1 MVLSAP
7 RRRHGLSFLPEREA
21 VRENATSIRFISI
34 FPPQPIGFSC
44 IVGAFGNPLSQ
55 PEILMELL
63 AHHIGGTWELPSA
76 GRRQSVL
83 NPATGQPIAEVPI
96 SGPAEIDRAAQAGVR
111 AFSDWRRTPPGD
123 RIQPLFKLKSLL
135 EADLDGMAR
144 TITEECGK
152 TLAEAIGELRRGIEN
167 IEVACG
173 IPLLMQGYNSEDI
186 ARGIDEIMIRQ
197 PLGVVGIIT
206 PFNFPAMIPLW
217 FLPYAIAC
225 GNTVVFKPSEKTPRT
240 AVRLV
245 KLLLEAG
252 LPPGVVNLV
261 HGGKETV
268 DALLDHPQIRAIS
281 FVGSSPVARH
291 VYARGAAAGKRVQC
305 QGGAKNPVIVLP
317 DADFEITG
325 TIVADSAFGCA
336 GQRCLATSLAI
347 TVGDARKPFTDL
359 MSAAARNRRV
369 GSGLTDGIQMGPV
382 ISAESR
388 TRIEGMIETGT
399 REGASLLVDGRNQR
413 IEGLEGGYFVRPT
426 ILDGVPAGGTISK
439 TEIFGPVLGLLHVR
453 TIEEAIELVNRAD
466 FGNQA
471 CLFTRS
477 GAAARKFRYEA
488 QVGNLGI
495 NLGVAA
501 PIAMFPF
508 SGWKGSFFGD
518 LHGQGR
524 DGVEFYTDKKVVI
537 ERWPPDWSR
546 TF

>member
-1 MVLSAP
+1 
-7 RRRHGLSFLPEREA
+7 
-21 VRENATSIRFISI
+21 
-34 FPPQPIGFSC
+34 
-44 IVGAFGNPLSQ
+44 
-55 PEILMELL
+55 MELL
-63 AHHIGGTWELPSA
+63 AHHIGGAWETPAS
-76 GRRQSVL
+76 GRRQPVL
-83 NPATGQPIAEVPI
+83 NPATGTAIAEVPI
-96 SGPAEIDRAAQAGVR
+96 SGPAEVDRAVQAGLR
-111 AFSDWRRTPPGD
+111 AFPDWRRTPAGD
-123 RIQPLFKLKSLL
+123 RIQPLFKLKALL
-135 EADLDGMAR
+135 EGNLASLAQ

-152 TLAEAIGELRRGIEN
+152 TLAEATGELRRGIEN
-167 IEVACG
+167 VEVACG

-186 ARGIDEIMIRQ
+186 ARGIDEMMIRQ

-225 GNTVVFKPSEKTPRT
+225 GNAVVLKPSDKTPRT

-245 KLLLEAG
+245 KLLEEAG
-252 LPPGVVNLV
+252 VPPGVVNLV
-261 HGGKETV
+261 HGGKECV
-268 DALLDHPQIRAIS
+268 DALLDHPQVRAIS

-291 VYARGAAAGKRVQC
+291 VYSRAAASGKRVQC

-317 DADFEITG
+317 DADFDMTG

-347 TVGDARKPFTDL
+347 TVGDAKKPFTDV
-359 MSAAARNRRV
+359 MAAAARNRRV
-369 GSGLTDGIQMGPV
+369 GSGLADGIQMGPV

-388 TRIEGMIETGT
+388 TRIEGMIEAGAK
-399 REGASLLVDGRNQR
+399 EGASVLVDGRNAR
-413 IEGLEGGYFVRPT
+413 IDGLEGGYFLKPT
-426 ILDGVPAGGTISK
+426 ILDGVPPGGAIAK

-453 TIEEAIELVNRAD
+453 SVEEAIELVNRAD

-471 CLFTRS
+471 CLFTKS
-477 GAAARKFRYEA
+477 GASARKFRYEA